1 MYGGRGGGAAAEQM
15 FPSFPMSSLM
25 MKLSPETAEV
35 EALGEETMELR
46 ADSTWS
52 GGERKQSGDWDCVG
66 WISIAEERDSHVCSE
81 VGNAFMKNSSAMIVC
96 FNFGIDGFEFMIG
109 LIQSV
114 EILNGFFSRCN

>member
-15 FPSFPMSSLM
+15 LPSFPMSSLM

-46 ADSTWS
+46 ADSKWS

-66 WISIAEERDSHVCSE
+66 WISIAEERDSQVGTKL
-81 VGNAFMKNSSAMIVC
+81 GNAFMKNSSAMIVC
-96 FNFGIDGFEFMIG
+96 FNSILRLMGGIYDWFDSI
-109 LIQSV
+109 
-114 EILNGFFSRCN
+114 